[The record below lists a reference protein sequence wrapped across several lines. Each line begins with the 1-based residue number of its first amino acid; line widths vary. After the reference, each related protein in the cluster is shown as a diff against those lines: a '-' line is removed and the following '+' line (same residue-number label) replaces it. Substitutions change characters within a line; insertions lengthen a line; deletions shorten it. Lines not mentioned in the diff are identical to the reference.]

1 MLDHTALFF
10 GSASSAFH
18 LSRKYPLLLL
28 GGRTLGFKH
37 GQYLRYGRGNENNQS
52 TSGISSDSGWQ
63 GEMRYTELPLSNLYL
78 SMLHKLGVE
87 ADSFGGSSETLSE
100 V

>member
-1 MLDHTALFF
+1 MLDHTALLF

-18 LSRKYPLLLL
+18 LSRNYPLLLI
-28 GGRTLGFKH
+28 GGGKLGFKH
-37 GQYLRYGRGNENNQS
+37 GQYLKYGQGNEKNQS

-78 SMLHKLGVE
+78 TMLHKLGVGV
-87 ADSFGGSSETLSE
+87 DHFGGSHETLSE

>member
-1 MLDHTALFF
+1 
-10 GSASSAFH
+10 
-18 LSRKYPLLLL
+18 
-28 GGRTLGFKH
+28 
-37 GQYLRYGRGNENNQS
+37 
-52 TSGISSDSGWQ
+52 
-63 GEMRYTELPLSNLYL
+63 MRYTELPLSNLYL